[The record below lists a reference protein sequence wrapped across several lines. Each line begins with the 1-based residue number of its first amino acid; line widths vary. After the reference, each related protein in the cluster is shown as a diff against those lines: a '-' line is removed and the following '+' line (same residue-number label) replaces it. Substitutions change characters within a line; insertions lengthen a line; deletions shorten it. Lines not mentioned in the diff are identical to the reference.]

1 MSDTGDQHHGKRHR
15 GYLLALVLLAASVA
29 LILYWPTLRL
39 PLLYDDLLH
48 IRITK
53 GLDFANVWLPTEEFG
68 FYRPLTF
75 LPLLL
80 IKGAFGFYPS
90 ELLHGIN
97 VLQHALNAAL
107 LVALSWR
114 LWRQKHWALAAGL
127 LFALFPFSYQAVV
140 VYGHNVHPT
149 TTGLILA
156 GLHTYLSAIRAMRL
170 ATIWWVATIFL
181 FILGLLSH
189 ESGILFGAL
198 AAMVHWND
206 RGRLPK
212 IDLNQ
217 PADSLRRLASR
228 PWFLFAVAGFIY
240 AIGYQFLNLSRAPQ
254 ASFGAGSLWYKI
266 LYLGQGAAY
275 PVTWFG
281 RWLPDADPAVAILV
295 LAGLG
300 VMLALTIWSAR
311 DRDNRLPLLL
321 GWGWWAL
328 ASLLVALPLE
338 TSYLLHGPRL
348 LYLSSAGL
356 ALLWP
361 VLIEPLYK
369 MEKIGRVLWGVIL
382 VVILVSNWVYIRER
396 LSDYT
401 QLTAAVDRVED
412 VMEDSSSGEGV
423 LLVNLPQWIDRLEN
437 NYPVGVDLVAMLG
450 DYLFVEELIGE
461 NLDADLPVRAV
472 LAPDLLATYPEYSY
486 GVHKQ
491 LTGDLLIGEWAP
503 EGSHVFITTYTNE
516 GVQARYVGKIA
527 PADKPA
533 DPVATFGPYDLISAS
548 AQSCDGLV
556 ETSATWRISQDPDRD
571 LLISPTTSVFVQLI
585 DKNGQIIDQSDGPF
599 LSLRLELLNLSP
611 AWQVVDR
618 RELKVGQNEFGELL
632 LGIYDYASGVR
643 FEAEERGGAMLPDN
657 ALRIPVDGCP

>member
-1 MSDTGDQHHGKRHR
+1 LSDTRDQHHRNKRSA
-15 GYLLALVLLAASVA
+15 YLLALILLTASIA

-53 GLDFANVWLPTEEFG
+53 GLDFASVWLPTEDFG

-114 LWRQKHWALAAGL
+114 LWRRKHWALAAGL
-127 LFALFPFSYQAVV
+127 LFALFPFSYQAVA

-149 TTGLILA
+149 TTGLILG
-156 GLHTYLSAIRAMRL
+156 GLHTYLSAIRATGR
-170 ATIWWVATIFL
+170 AAGWWVATIFF
-181 FILGLLSH
+181 FIVGLLSH

-198 AAMVHWND
+198 VALVHWND
-206 RGRLPK
+206 RGRPPK
-212 IDLNQ
+212 IELHQ
-217 PADSLRRLASR
+217 PASSLKRLASR
-228 PWFLFAVAGFIY
+228 PWFLFTVAGFIY
-240 AIGYQFLNLSRAPQ
+240 AFGYQFLNLSRAPQ

-275 PVTWFG
+275 PVTRFG
-281 RWLPDADPAVAILV
+281 RWLPDADPAAAILV

-300 VMLALTIWSAR
+300 LMLALTIWSAR
-311 DRDNRLPLLL
+311 DKNNRLPLLL

-369 MEKIGRVLWGVIL
+369 IGSVGRVLWGAIL
-382 VVILVSNWVYIRER
+382 VVILVSNWIYIRER
-396 LSDYT
+396 LADYT
-401 QLTAAVDRVED
+401 QLTAVVDRVED
-412 VMEDSSSGEGV
+412 VMGDSASGEGV
-423 LLVNLPQWIDRLEN
+423 LLVNLPQWIDRLDN

-461 NLDADLPVRAV
+461 NLRADLPVRTV
-472 LAPDLLATYPEYSY
+472 LVPDLLATYPEYSY
-486 GVHKQ
+486 GVHEQ
-491 LTGDLLIGEWAP
+491 PTGDLLIGDWAP
-503 EGSHVFITTYTNE
+503 EGSHVFITAYTSE

-533 DPVATFGPYDLISAS
+533 DPVATFGPYDLIRAS
-548 AQSCDGLV
+548 AQSCDGIV
-556 ETSATWRISQDPDRD
+556 ETTATWRISQDPDRD
-571 LLISPTTSVFVQLI
+571 QLISPTTSVFVQLI

-599 LSLRLELLNLSP
+599 LSLRPELLNLSP
-611 AWQVVDR
+611 AWQIVDR
-618 RELKVGQNEFGELL
+618 RELTDGQNEAGELL
-632 LGIYDYASGVR
+632 LGVYDYGSGIR
-643 FEAEERGGAMLPDN
+643 YEAEERGGAKMSDN
-657 ALRIPVDGCP
+657 ALRIPIDGCP